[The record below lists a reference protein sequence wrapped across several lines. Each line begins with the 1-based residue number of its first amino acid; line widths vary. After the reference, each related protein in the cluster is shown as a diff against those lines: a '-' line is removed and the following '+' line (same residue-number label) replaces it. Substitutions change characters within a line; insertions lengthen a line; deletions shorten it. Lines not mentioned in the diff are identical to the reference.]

1 MNKEE
6 MNELDLLLDQD
17 LSNLTDLGMETLERL
32 KAAKEKKEGE
42 E

>member
-17 LSNLTDLGMETLERL
+17 LSNLTDFGMETLERL
-32 KAAKEKKEGE
+32 KAAQKKIEGE